1 MSLLRPTMVLLTG
14 QSKNIA
20 FKYNVLSA
28 MITGGLAIT
37 IASPADL
44 IKVKLMAQIKNPK
57 LAKKEF
63 KGSFDC
69 FRQIV

>member
-28 MITGGLAIT
+28 MITGGIAIT
-37 IASPADL
+37 IASPADMV
-44 IKVKLMAQIKNPK
+44 KVKLMAQINNPK
-57 LAKKEF
+57 LAKKY